1 MEMVKVLT
9 SEVKAGDFFEAGNN
23 SFIAESDSYINPKN
37 GAWSVDLHGGYIF
50 GWESRDKE
58 IEVKRG

>member
-9 SEVKAGDFFEAGNN
+9 SEVKKGDFFEAGNN

-58 IEVKRG
+58 IDVKR